1 MRQEQATVVNNEL
14 ANQFTAN
21 YNMSALETL
30 AEVSRLRL
38 DANGEY
44 VPTNVNPRKRKRNTI
59 DTGPGQPENTDS
71 IYILQEQPSMLSH
84 DMVGDSNIFDAGSH
98 QTIEAMA
105 IAPADAPQNT
115 DPAAALAV
123 MTSTPAPAISLPA
136 AGDIEVLTTSTDVP
150 AIASPSHPAIDPRL
164 HAQDQFDD
172 QEAQPWYDPQISA
185 PSAAP
190 SSEPYANGLSF
201 IQPGVKSKVRGRFT
215 ADRRKEVQAVR
226 KQGACIRCRMLKKP
240 VGHTLLMVFV

>member
-1 MRQEQATVVNNEL
+1 MRQEQATAVNNEL

-44 VPTNVNPRKRKRNTI
+44 VPTNVNPRKRKRNII
-59 DTGPGQPENTDS
+59 DTGPGQSENTDD
-71 IYILQEQPSMLSH
+71 IYILQEQSPMLSH
-84 DMVGDSNIFDAGSH
+84 DMVGDSNIFDADNH
-98 QTIEAMA
+98 QTLDTMA
-105 IAPADAPQNT
+105 IVPADVSRNT
-115 DPAAALAV
+115 DTAAALAV
-123 MTSTPAPAISLPA
+123 MTSAPVPAISLPA
-136 AGDIEVLTTSTDVP
+136 ACDIEVLTTSTDIP
-150 AIASPSHPAIDPRL
+150 ATASPSHPAIDPRL

-172 QEAQPWYDPQISA
+172 QEAQPWYDPQDTA

-240 VGHTLLMVFV
+240 VGHTRLIEFL